1 MVVIKKI
8 LLVIMLSNV
17 FFVHAEDKYKKI
29 MADRAVT
36 QLSAFN
42 TMYNA
47 KLISY
52 EPLTLDVDV
61 YVPENQLNSVIE
73 TVVLESA
80 FDVVFVAFSQSDIE
94 ELHFSINVEML
105 KGVRFNPDD
114 YSYSKLLSIDKRLK
128 SFNKEFVI
136 KKVDFFRILRANNIF
151 ISDVINKQGHPG
163 ERYHSLRSFKPG
175 SFYPVLRNFAKP

>member
-1 MVVIKKI
+1 MLKKI
-8 LLVIMLSNV
+8 SILIIAMNI
-17 FFVHAEDKYKKI
+17 FFAQAADGYKQM

-42 TMYNA
+42 TMYNV

-61 YVPENQLNSVIE
+61 YVPENQLDNVTE

-105 KGVRFNPDD
+105 KGVKFNPDD

-128 SFNKEFVI
+128 SFNKRFEI

-151 ISDVINKQGHPG
+151 ISDVINKQGYPG
-163 ERYHSLRSFKPG
+163 ERYHSLRSFKTG